1 MSFGFLHLLSIL
13 TDPVT
18 KNHPFSAHLRI
29 QTVQNTICD
38 FVMEKRVLT
47 LELVVKKHG
56 KRLKRVERSI
66 IQLTESINDL
76 RIEMIKGQADTKA
89 ELRKLIENK
98 FNWILTS
105 ICAVLLTTVGLLS
118 KLIFD
123 LYTRL

>member
-1 MSFGFLHLLSIL
+1 M
-13 TDPVT
+13 
-18 KNHPFSAHLRI
+18 
-29 QTVQNTICD
+29 
-38 FVMEKRVLT
+38 LT

-66 IQLTESINDL
+66 VQLTESINDL
-76 RIEMIKGQADTKA
+76 RIEMIQGQADIKA
-89 ELRKLIENK
+89 ELRKLIEHK

-123 LYTRL
+123 LYNRL

>member
-1 MSFGFLHLLSIL
+1 M
-13 TDPVT
+13 
-18 KNHPFSAHLRI
+18 
-29 QTVQNTICD
+29 
-38 FVMEKRVLT
+38 LT

-89 ELRKLIENK
+89 ELRKLIEHK

-105 ICAVLLTTVGLLS
+105 MCAVLLTTVGLLS

-123 LYTRL
+123 LYNRL

>member
-1 MSFGFLHLLSIL
+1 M
-13 TDPVT
+13 
-18 KNHPFSAHLRI
+18 
-29 QTVQNTICD
+29 
-38 FVMEKRVLT
+38 LT